1 MLEVEGIHT
10 FYGLSHILF
19 GVSLR
24 AEPGEIV
31 CLLGR
36 NGAGKTTTM
45 KSIMGLT
52 PPKQGSI
59 RFKGEE
65 ITGTGRTQL
74 SQNWDSGPIVLALL
88 SQFIHPRPMRL
99 LGLLLKLS
107 KYYDKGPHPY
117 LIARKGIGYVPDDRR
132 IFADLT
138 VGENLE
144 IAARKAEG
152 AEGWDK
158 ERVYEL
164 FPALREIDSR
174 KGGCLSGGEQK
185 MLAIGRALMGNPEL
199 LLLDEPTEG
208 LAPMLVRALE
218 EQIKKLRE
226 TGLTVLLAEQNV
238 RFTLDLS
245 DYGYIIDNGRIRY
258 QGSVTE
264 LTGNEEVKRLCGL

>member
-24 AEPGEIV
+24 VEPGEIV

-52 PPKQGSI
+52 PPRQGSI
-59 RFKGEE
+59 QFKGEA
-65 ITGTGRTQL
+65 ITGQE
-74 SQNWDSGPIVLALL
+74 
-88 SQFIHPRPMRL
+88 
-99 LGLLLKLS
+99 
-107 KYYDKGPHPY
+107 PY
-117 LIARKGIGYVPDDRR
+117 LLARKGIGYVPDDRR

-152 AEGWDK
+152 DEGWDK

-164 FPALREIDSR
+164 FPALKSIESR

-185 MLAIGRALMGNPEL
+185 MLAIARALMGNPEL

-218 EQIKKLRE
+218 EQIKRLRE
-226 TGLTVLLAEQNV
+226 AGLTVLLAEQNV
-238 RFTLDLS
+238 RSAMRLGDR
-245 DYGYIIDNGRIRY
+245 GYIIDNGQIRY
-258 QGSVTE
+258 QGSIEE
-264 LTGNEEVKRLCGL
+264 LRENEEVRKKYLLV

>member
-24 AEPGEIV
+24 VEPGEIV

-59 RFKGEE
+59 RLKGEE
-65 ITGTGRTQL
+65 ITG
-74 SQNWDSGPIVLALL
+74 
-88 SQFIHPRPMRL
+88 
-99 LGLLLKLS
+99 KE
-107 KYYDKGPHPY
+107 PY
-117 LIARKGIGYVPDDRR
+117 LLARKGIGYVPDDRR

-144 IAARKAEG
+144 IAARSSETRFAR
-152 AEGWDK
+152 WDK

-164 FPALREIDSR
+164 FPALKEIESR

-185 MLAIGRALMGNPEL
+185 MLAIARALMGNPEL

-208 LAPMLVRALE
+208 LAPMLILSLE

-226 TGLTVLLAEQNV
+226 AGLTVLLAEQNV
-238 RFTLDLS
+238 RSALRLGDR
-245 DYGYIIDNGRIRY
+245 GYIIDNGQIRY
-258 QGSVTE
+258 QGSIEE
-264 LTGNEEVKRLCGL
+264 LGENEEVRKKYLLV

>member
-1 MLEVEGIHT
+1 MEVRLMLEVEGIHT

-24 AEPGEIV
+24 VEAGEVV

-36 NGAGKTTTM
+36 NGAGKTTTL

-59 RFKGEE
+59 KFKGEE
-65 ITGTGRTQL
+65 ITG
-74 SQNWDSGPIVLALL
+74 
-88 SQFIHPRPMRL
+88 
-99 LGLLLKLS
+99 KE
-107 KYYDKGPHPY
+107 PY
-117 LIARKGIGYVPDDRR
+117 LLARKGIGYVPDERR

-144 IAARKAEG
+144 IAARKARG
-152 AEGWDK
+152 SEGWSK

-164 FPALREIDSR
+164 FPALKEIESR

-185 MLAIGRALMGNPEL
+185 MLAIARALMGNPEF

-218 EQIKKLRE
+218 ERISKLRE
-226 TGLTVLLAEQNV
+226 AGLTVLLAEQNV
-238 RFTLDLS
+238 RSALNLS
-245 DYGYIIDNGRIRY
+245 DRGYIIDNGQIRY
-258 QGSVTE
+258 QGSIEE
-264 LTGNEEVKRLCGL
+264 LRGNEEVRKKYLLV

>member
-19 GVSLR
+19 GVSLEV
-24 AEPGEIV
+24 EPGEIV

-52 PPKQGSI
+52 PPKQGNI
-59 RFKGEE
+59 QFKGEE
-65 ITGTGRTQL
+65 ITGQE
-74 SQNWDSGPIVLALL
+74 
-88 SQFIHPRPMRL
+88 
-99 LGLLLKLS
+99 
-107 KYYDKGPHPY
+107 PY
-117 LIARKGIGYVPDDRR
+117 LLARKGIGYVPDDRR

-144 IAARKAEG
+144 IAVRKAEG
-152 AEGWDK
+152 DGGWDK

-164 FPALREIDSR
+164 FPALKSIESR
-174 KGGCLSGGEQK
+174 KGGCLS
-185 MLAIGRALMGNPEL
+185 ALMGNPEL

-218 EQIKKLRE
+218 EQIKRLRE
-226 TGLTVLLAEQNV
+226 AGLTVLLAEQNV
-238 RFTLDLS
+238 RSALRLGDR
-245 DYGYIIDNGRIRY
+245 GYIIDNGQIRY
-258 QGSVTE
+258 QGSIEE
-264 LTGNEEVKRLCGL
+264 LKENEEVRKKYLLV